1 MPSPLR
7 EAGKTTTASAAMTVV
22 PNANIAPCKPRSTKI
37 VCNDVVKLNNPIITK
52 NNADEINKIMR
63 LSNPSIKRP
72 AKGRHRMV
80 PIWKYV
86 IARPASKAEPP
97 NSAVKM
103 MGNAATKTYWVI

>member
-7 EAGKTTTASAAMTVV
+7 EAGKTTTASAAITVV

-37 VCNDVVKLNNPIITK
+37 ACNDVVKLNNPIIIK
-52 NNADEINKIMR
+52 NKTDEINKIMR
-63 LSNPSIKRP
+63 LSNSSIKRP
-72 AKGRHRMV
+72 AKGRHKMV

-86 IARPASKAEPP
+86 IANPASKAVPP
-97 NSAVKM
+97 NSAVKI